1 MTRSVLHFNET
12 TDFDL
17 YLHYDMFNTT
27 TTEVLIP
34 VYLHISCEESM
45 VNPLLHS
52 TGAFKA
58 TLVWTDPPGASS
70 SAFQLVNDLDLR
82 CIRMGGE

>member
-1 MTRSVLHFNET
+1 MEGFSWIGDWRRVARSVLHFNET

-17 YLHYDMFNTT
+17 YLHYDVFNTT

-45 VNPLLHS
+45 VIS
-52 TGAFKA
+52 
-58 TLVWTDPPGASS
+58 
-70 SAFQLVNDLDLR
+70 
-82 CIRMGGE
+82 

>member
-17 YLHYDMFNTT
+17 YLHYDVFNT

-45 VNPLLHS
+45 VIS
-52 TGAFKA
+52 
-58 TLVWTDPPGASS
+58 
-70 SAFQLVNDLDLR
+70 
-82 CIRMGGE
+82 